1 VTAGR
6 RILVVDDQPE
16 ILGLA
21 ETILAGDGFQVA
33 TALSGDQAL
42 DRIFSE
48 PFDLILLDINM
59 PVMDGWET
67 LRLMKADESLAAVP
81 VVMFSVKGE
90 IRSKVHGM
98 QLGAVDYITKPFTM
112 DDLLGRVR
120 KVLGEMQP

>member
-42 DRIFSE
+42 DRVFSE